1 MNEIRNEL
9 LLILKYTKAKEEDKK
24 IQLMYLLER
33 FENSLNQKKQDLE
46 YQLEEVKSNLET
58 LKYVRE
64 EIMKEGIKNET
75 N

>member
-64 EIMKEGIKNET
+64 EILKGEN
-75 N
+75 